1 VLPVKDRNT
10 VLVVSNY
17 AAGILNNYYHE
28 ALPATSAENMFY
40 EQIKHDI
47 STSIKQKKAFYE
59 QHDCHSNK
67 TSIET
72 WLAPCQQN
80 LNQPEILTNSV
91 I

>member
-17 AAGILNNYYHE
+17 AASILNNYYHE

-47 STSIKQKKAFYE
+47 STSIKQKKP
-59 QHDCHSNK
+59 S
-67 TSIET
+67 
-72 WLAPCQQN
+72 
-80 LNQPEILTNSV
+80 TNNMTV
-91 I
+91 TVTRRALKHG